1 MKTTKLSSQGQVTV
15 PQSLRE
21 HWEEGQELIIINIG
35 DGILLKPKKIF
46 SETRLDE
53 VAGCL
58 NYQGKVKTIEEMD
71 QAIAQGIQKSW
82 NQ

>member
-21 HWEEGQELIIINIG
+21 HWEEGQELIIINMG

-58 NYQGKVKTIEEMD
+58 NYQGKVKTIEQMD

>member
-58 NYQGKVKTIEEMD
+58 NYQGKVKTIEQMD

>member
-21 HWEEGQELIIINIG
+21 HWEEGQELIIINMG

-46 SETRLDE
+46 SETRLDK

>member
-21 HWEEGQELIIINIG
+21 HWEEGQELIIINMG
-35 DGILLKPKKIF
+35 DEILLKPKKIF

-71 QAIAQGIQKSW
+71 QGIQK
-82 NQ
+82 

>member
-1 MKTTKLSSQGQVTV
+1 METTKLSSQGQVTV

-21 HWEEGQELIIINIG
+21 HWEEGQELIIINMG

-71 QAIAQGIQKSW
+71 QAIAQGIQELW
-82 NQ
+82 TQ

>member
-1 MKTTKLSSQGQVTV
+1 METTKLSSQGQVTV

-21 HWEEGQELIIINIG
+21 HWEEGQELIIINMG
-35 DGILLKPKKIF
+35 DGILLKPQKIF

-71 QAIAQGIQKSW
+71 QVIAQEIQKSW

>member
-1 MKTTKLSSQGQVTV
+1 MKTTKLSNQGQVTV

-21 HWEEGQELIIINIG
+21 HWEEGQELIIINMG

-71 QAIAQGIQKSW
+71 QAIAQGIQELW

>member
-21 HWEEGQELIIINIG
+21 HWEEGQELIIINMG

-46 SETRLDE
+46 SETKLDE

-58 NYQGKVKTIEEMD
+58 NYQGKAKTIEQMD
-71 QAIAQGIQKSW
+71 QAIAQGIQERW